1 MIKKVLTFLILVW
14 ATGQTVS
21 QEPQPS
27 PNNENGTQG
36 SGEILQLENRAVSNL
51 SNEDKERTQIRIE
64 LAKAE
69 ELLWKNNLLLLAS
82 KFNIDAKKAG
92 IEQAGLY
99 ANPNIFI
106 DQSIFAEPTQR
117 YFDFTRSGQTVV
129 QIQQVFLLGGKI
141 DKRIRVAELTAKM
154 SEQEFYDLARALI
167 TKLRRTFYFIHYYRE
182 AIAFYDG
189 SLAALEKTVS
199 SADLAYKRR
208 AVLQSEVLR
217 LKALLFFL
225 RKEREDLRIKVL
237 EKEADLRVLLNEES
251 YKAADI
257 ALVPVL
263 DIDFV
268 EKLSI
273 DGLKLDSML
282 GKAREYRPDLKKAVQ
297 ALRYEEANLELQHA
311 NAIPDLAFGPMYN
324 RGGTAFQN
332 YWGVTAQLNIP
343 IFDRN
348 QGNIKAAEKSI
359 LVRKQEL
366 KNLILEVENEVNVA
380 LATAKAKDGL
390 YRRFRNTYTK
400 DYSDLAQD
408 MILSYEK
415 RYISIL
421 EFADFFETY
430 RSSIVEMLRLQT
442 DRMEAIE
449 GVNYSVGTGLL
460 IPGSKTTGESG
471 NTQGGSK

>member
-1 MIKKVLTFLILVW
+1 M
-14 ATGQTVS
+14 AAA
-21 QEPQPS
+21 
-27 PNNENGTQG
+27 
-36 SGEILQLENRAVSNL
+36 SGDQ
-51 SNEDKERTQIRIE
+51 ERTQVRLE

-82 KFNIDAKKAG
+82 KFNIDARKAG

-141 DKRIRVAELTAKM
+141 DKRIRVAELSAKM

-167 TKLRRTFYFIHYYRE
+167 TKLRRTFYFIHYYRD
-182 AIAFYDG
+182 AIAFYDR
-189 SLAALEKTVS
+189 SLIALDKTVN
-199 SADLAYKRR
+199 SAELAYKRR

-237 EKEADLRVLLNEES
+237 EREADLRVLLNEDT
-251 YKAADI
+251 YKSQTI
-257 ALVPVL
+257 AIVPVL
-263 DIDFV
+263 DLDFV
-268 EKLSI
+268 EKATLE
-273 DGLKLDSML
+273 GLKLDNML
-282 GKAREYRPDLKKAVQ
+282 TKAREYRPDLKKAVQ

-332 YWGVTAQLNIP
+332 YWGITAQLNIP

-359 LVRKQEL
+359 QVRKQEL
-366 KNLILEVENEVNVA
+366 KNLILEVENDVSVA
-380 LATAKAKDGL
+380 LATARAKDDL
-390 YRRFRNTYTK
+390 YKKFRNTYTK
-400 DYSDLAQD
+400 DYADLAED

-449 GVNYSVGTGLL
+449 GVNYSVGTGL
-460 IPGSKTTGESG
+460 IVPSYKSNGDSG
-471 NTQGGSK
+471 VKEGGSK

>member
-1 MIKKVLTFLILVW
+1 MNKKILTFLILVW
-14 ATGQTVS
+14 ATNQTVS
-21 QEPQPS
+21 QPDSTPS
-27 PNNENGTQG
+27 GAPGIGETLYTDAKIAAA
-36 SGEILQLENRAVSNL
+36 SGDQ
-51 SNEDKERTQIRIE
+51 ERTQVHLE

-82 KFNIDAKKAG
+82 KFNIDARKAG

-99 ANPNIFI
+99 ANPNIFV

-141 DKRIRVAELTAKM
+141 DKRVRVAELSAKM

-167 TKLRRTFYFIHYYRE
+167 TKLRRTFYFIHYYRD
-182 AIAFYDG
+182 AIAFYDK
-189 SLAALEKTVS
+189 SLIALEKTVN
-199 SADLAYKRR
+199 SAELAHKRR

-237 EKEADLRVLLNEES
+237 EKEADLRVLLNEDT
-251 YKAADI
+251 YKNQAVAI
-257 ALVPVL
+257 VPVL
-263 DIDFV
+263 DLDFV
-268 EKLSI
+268 EKASME
-273 DGLKLDSML
+273 GLKLDNML
-282 GKAREYRPDLKKAVQ
+282 AKAREYRPDLKKAVQ

-332 YWGVTAQLNIP
+332 YWGITAQLNIP

-359 LVRKQEL
+359 QVRKQEL
-366 KNLILEVENEVNVA
+366 KNLILEVENDVSVA
-380 LATAKAKDGL
+380 LATAKAKDDL
-390 YRRFRNTYTK
+390 YRKFRNTYTK
-400 DYSDLAQD
+400 DYADLAED

-449 GVNYSVGTGLL
+449 GVNYSVGTGL
-460 IPGSKTTGESG
+460 IVPSYKSNGESG
-471 NTQGGSK
+471 GAKEGGSK

>member
-1 MIKKVLTFLILVW
+1 MNKKILTFLILVW
-14 ATGQTVS
+14 ATNQTIS
-21 QEPQPS
+21 QPDS
-27 PNNENGTQG
+27 S
-36 SGEILQLENRAVSNL
+36 SGGAPGGNDPLYSEERIAAASGDQ
-51 SNEDKERTQIRIE
+51 ERTQVRLE

-82 KFNIDAKKAG
+82 KFNIDARKAG

-141 DKRIRVAELTAKM
+141 DKRIRVAELSAKM

-167 TKLRRTFYFIHYYRE
+167 TKLRRTFYFIHYYRD
-182 AIAFYDG
+182 AIAFYDR
-189 SLAALEKTVS
+189 SLIALDKTVN
-199 SADLAYKRR
+199 SAELAYKRR

-237 EKEADLRVLLNEES
+237 EKEADLRVLLNEDT
-251 YKAADI
+251 YKSQSVAI
-257 ALVPVL
+257 VPVL
-263 DIDFV
+263 DLDFV
-268 EKLSI
+268 EKATI
-273 DGLKLDSML
+273 EGLKLDNML
-282 GKAREYRPDLKKAVQ
+282 TKAREYRPDLKKAVQ

-332 YWGVTAQLNIP
+332 YWGITAQLNIP

-359 LVRKQEL
+359 QVRKQEL
-366 KNLILEVENEVNVA
+366 KNLILEVENDVSVA
-380 LATAKAKDGL
+380 LATARAKDDL
-390 YRRFRNTYTK
+390 YKKFRNTYTK
-400 DYSDLAQD
+400 DYADLAED

-449 GVNYSVGTGLL
+449 GVNYSVGTGL
-460 IPGSKTTGESG
+460 IVPSYKSNGDSGAKEGS
-471 NTQGGSK
+471 SK

>member
-1 MIKKVLTFLILVW
+1 MNKKILTFLILVW
-14 ATGQTVS
+14 ATNQTVS
-21 QEPQPS
+21 QPDPL
-27 PNNENGTQG
+27 PDGAPG
-36 SGEILQLENRAVSNL
+36 SGETLYTDAKIAAASGDQ
-51 SNEDKERTQIRIE
+51 ERTQVRLE

-82 KFNIDAKKAG
+82 KFNIDARKAG

-99 ANPNIFI
+99 ANPNIFV

-141 DKRIRVAELTAKM
+141 DKRIRVAELSAKM

-167 TKLRRTFYFIHYYRE
+167 TKLRRTFYFIHYYRD
-182 AIAFYDG
+182 AIAFYDK
-189 SLAALEKTVS
+189 SLIALDKTVN
-199 SADLAYKRR
+199 SAELAQKRR

-237 EKEADLRVLLNEES
+237 EKEADLRVLLNEDT
-251 YKAADI
+251 YKNQSVAI
-257 ALVPVL
+257 VPVL
-263 DIDFV
+263 DLDFV
-268 EKLSI
+268 EKATME
-273 DGLKLDSML
+273 GLKLDNML
-282 GKAREYRPDLKKAVQ
+282 AKAREYRPDLKKAVQ

-332 YWGVTAQLNIP
+332 YWGITAQLNIP

-359 LVRKQEL
+359 QVRKQEL
-366 KNLILEVENEVNVA
+366 KNLILEVENDVSVA
-380 LATAKAKDGL
+380 LATAKAKDDL
-390 YRRFRNTYTK
+390 YKKFRNTYTK
-400 DYSDLAQD
+400 DYADLAED

-449 GVNYSVGTGLL
+449 GVNYSVGTGL
-460 IPGSKTTGESG
+460 IVPSYKSNGESG
-471 NTQGGSK
+471 GAKEGGSK

>member
-1 MIKKVLTFLILVW
+1 MNKKILTFLILVW
-14 ATGQTVS
+14 ATNQTVS
-21 QEPQPS
+21 QPDPS
-27 PNNENGTQG
+27 PGG
-36 SGEILQLENRAVSNL
+36 ASGGIDPLYSEAKIAAASGDQ
-51 SNEDKERTQIRIE
+51 ERTQVRLE

-82 KFNIDAKKAG
+82 KFNIDARKAG

-99 ANPNIFI
+99 ANPNIFV

-141 DKRIRVAELTAKM
+141 DKRVRVAELSAKM

-167 TKLRRTFYFIHYYRE
+167 TKLRRTFYFIHYYRD
-182 AIAFYDG
+182 AIAFYDK
-189 SLAALEKTVS
+189 SLIALDKTVN
-199 SADLAYKRR
+199 SAELAYKRR

-237 EKEADLRVLLNEES
+237 EKEADLRVLLNEDAYRS
-251 YKAADI
+251 QSVAI
-257 ALVPVL
+257 VPIL
-263 DIDFV
+263 DLDFV
-268 EKLSI
+268 EKATI
-273 DGLKLDSML
+273 EGFKLDNML
-282 GKAREYRPDLKKAVQ
+282 AKAREYRPDLKKAVQ

-332 YWGVTAQLNIP
+332 YWGITAQLNIP

-359 LVRKQEL
+359 QVRKQEL
-366 KNLILEVENEVNVA
+366 KNLILEVENDVSVA
-380 LATAKAKDGL
+380 LATAKAKDDL
-390 YRRFRNTYTK
+390 YRKFRNTYTK
-400 DYSDLAQD
+400 DYADLAED

-449 GVNYSVGTGLL
+449 GVNYSVGTGL
-460 IPGSKTTGESG
+460 IVPSYKSNGDSG
-471 NTQGGSK
+471 TQEGGSK

>member
-1 MIKKVLTFLILVW
+1 MNKKILAFLILVW
-14 ATGQTVS
+14 TTNQTVS
-21 QEPQPS
+21 QPDPAS
-27 PNNENGTQG
+27 GGAPG
-36 SGEILQLENRAVSNL
+36 SLGETLYTDAKIAAASGDQ
-51 SNEDKERTQIRIE
+51 DRTQVRLD

-69 ELLWKNNLLLLAS
+69 ELLWKNNLLLLAA
-82 KFNIDAKKAG
+82 KYDIDARKAG

-99 ANPNIFI
+99 ANPNIFL
-106 DQSIFAEPTQR
+106 DQSIYVEPSGR
-117 YFDFTRSGQTVV
+117 YFDSTRSGQTVF

-141 DKRIRVAELTAKM
+141 DKRVRVAELNAKM
-154 SEQEFYDLARALI
+154 GEQEFYDLARALL

-182 AIAFYDG
+182 AIAFYDK
-189 SLAALEKTVS
+189 SLIALEKTVN
-199 SADLAYKRR
+199 SAELAYKRR

-251 YKAADI
+251 YKNQGI
-257 ALVPVL
+257 AIVPVL
-263 DIDFV
+263 DLDFV
-268 EKLSI
+268 EKAPI
-273 DGLKLDSML
+273 ENLKLDAML
-282 GKAREYRPDLKKAVQ
+282 SKAREYRPDLKKAVH

-311 NAIPDLAFGPMYN
+311 NAIPDLGIGPMYN
-324 RGGTAFQN
+324 RGGTAFQS
-332 YWGVTAQLNIP
+332 YWGITAQFNIP

-348 QGNIKAAEKSI
+348 QGNIKAAEKNVQ
-359 LVRKQEL
+359 VRKQEL

-380 LATAKAKDGL
+380 LATAKAKDNL
-390 YRRFRNTYTK
+390 YRKFRNTYTK
-400 DYSDLAQD
+400 DYSDLAED

-449 GVNYSVGTGLL
+449 GVNYSVGTGL
-460 IPGSKTTGESG
+460 IVPSPKTNGESG
-471 NTQGGSK
+471 ATEGGSK

>member
-1 MIKKVLTFLILVW
+1 MNKKILTFLILVW
-14 ATGQTVS
+14 ATNQTVS
-21 QEPQPS
+21 QPDPTPGGAPGMVDPLYS
-27 PNNENGTQG
+27 DAKIAAA
-36 SGEILQLENRAVSNL
+36 SGDQ
-51 SNEDKERTQIRIE
+51 ERTQVRLE

-82 KFNIDAKKAG
+82 KFNIDARKAG

-99 ANPNIFI
+99 ANPNIFV

-141 DKRIRVAELTAKM
+141 DKRVRVAELSAKM

-167 TKLRRTFYFIHYYRE
+167 TKLRRTFYFIHYYRD
-182 AIAFYDG
+182 AIAFYDK
-189 SLAALEKTVS
+189 SLIALEKTVN
-199 SADLAYKRR
+199 SAELAYKRR

-237 EKEADLRVLLNEES
+237 EKEADLRVLLNEDS
-251 YKAADI
+251 YKSQSVAI
-257 ALVPVL
+257 VPVL
-263 DIDFV
+263 DLDFV
-268 EKLSI
+268 EKATI
-273 DGLKLDSML
+273 EGLKLDNML
-282 GKAREYRPDLKKAVQ
+282 AKAREYRPDLKKAVQ

-332 YWGVTAQLNIP
+332 YWGITAQLNIP

-359 LVRKQEL
+359 QVRKQEL
-366 KNLILEVENEVNVA
+366 KNLILEVENDVSVA
-380 LATAKAKDGL
+380 LATAKAKDDL
-390 YRRFRNTYTK
+390 YRKFRNTYTS
-400 DYSDLAQD
+400 DYANLAED

-449 GVNYSVGTGLL
+449 GVNYSVGTGL
-460 IPGSKTTGESG
+460 IVPSHKSSGETGGANE
-471 NTQGGSK
+471 GGSK

>member
-1 MIKKVLTFLILVW
+1 MNKKILTFLILVW
-14 ATGQTVS
+14 ATNQTVS
-21 QEPQPS
+21 QPDTTPGGAPGVVDPLYS
-27 PNNENGTQG
+27 DAKIAAA
-36 SGEILQLENRAVSNL
+36 SGDQ
-51 SNEDKERTQIRIE
+51 ERTQVRLE

-82 KFNIDAKKAG
+82 KFNIDARKAG

-99 ANPNIFI
+99 ANPNIFV

-141 DKRIRVAELTAKM
+141 DKRVRVAELSAKM

-167 TKLRRTFYFIHYYRE
+167 TKLRRTFYFIHYYRD
-182 AIAFYDG
+182 AIAFYDK
-189 SLAALEKTVS
+189 SLIALEKTVN
-199 SADLAYKRR
+199 SAELAYKRR

-237 EKEADLRVLLNEES
+237 EKEADLRVLLNEDS
-251 YKAADI
+251 YKSQSVAI
-257 ALVPVL
+257 VPVL
-263 DIDFV
+263 DLDFV
-268 EKLSI
+268 EKATI
-273 DGLKLDSML
+273 EGLKLDNML
-282 GKAREYRPDLKKAVQ
+282 AKAREYRPDLKKAVQ

-332 YWGVTAQLNIP
+332 YWGITAQLNIP

-359 LVRKQEL
+359 QVRKQEL
-366 KNLILEVENEVNVA
+366 KNLILEVENDVSVA
-380 LATAKAKDGL
+380 LATAKAKDDL
-390 YRRFRNTYTK
+390 YKKFRNTYTS
-400 DYSDLAQD
+400 DYANLAED

-449 GVNYSVGTGLL
+449 GVNYSVGTGL
-460 IPGSKTTGESG
+460 IVPSYKSSGETGGANE
-471 NTQGGSK
+471 GGSK

>member
-1 MIKKVLTFLILVW
+1 MNKKILTFLILVW
-14 ATGQTVS
+14 VTNPTVS
-21 QEPQPS
+21 QPDLNPGGATG
-27 PNNENGTQG
+27 NGETLYTDAKIAAA
-36 SGEILQLENRAVSNL
+36 SGDQ
-51 SNEDKERTQIRIE
+51 ERTQVRLE

-82 KFNIDAKKAG
+82 KFNIDARRAG

-99 ANPNIFI
+99 ANPNIFV

-141 DKRIRVAELTAKM
+141 DKRVRVAELSAKM

-167 TKLRRTFYFIHYYRE
+167 TKLRRTFYFIHYYRD
-182 AIAFYDG
+182 AIAFYDK
-189 SLAALEKTVS
+189 SLIALDKTVN
-199 SADLAYKRR
+199 SAELAYKRR

-237 EKEADLRVLLNEES
+237 EKEADLRVLLNEDAYRS
-251 YKAADI
+251 QSVAI
-257 ALVPVL
+257 VPIL
-263 DIDFV
+263 DLDFV
-268 EKLSI
+268 EKATI
-273 DGLKLDSML
+273 EGFKLDNML
-282 GKAREYRPDLKKAVQ
+282 AKAREYRPDLKKAVQ

-332 YWGVTAQLNIP
+332 YWGITAQLNIP

-359 LVRKQEL
+359 QVRKQEL
-366 KNLILEVENEVNVA
+366 KNLILEVENDVSVA
-380 LATAKAKDGL
+380 LATAKAKDDL
-390 YRRFRNTYTK
+390 YRKFRNTYTK
-400 DYSDLAQD
+400 DYADLAED

-449 GVNYSVGTGLL
+449 GVNYSVGTGL
-460 IPGSKTTGESG
+460 IVPSYKSNGESG
-471 NTQGGSK
+471 GAKEGGSK

>member
-1 MIKKVLTFLILVW
+1 MNKKIIAFLILVW
-14 ATGQTVS
+14 TTNQTVS
-21 QEPQPS
+21 QPDPS
-27 PNNENGTQG
+27 PDGVPVNGETLYTDAKIAAA
-36 SGEILQLENRAVSNL
+36 SGDQ
-51 SNEDKERTQIRIE
+51 ERTHVR
-64 LAKAE
+64 LDLVKAE

-82 KFNIDAKKAG
+82 RFNIDARKAG

-99 ANPNIFI
+99 ANPNIFV

-141 DKRIRVAELTAKM
+141 DKRVRVAELSAKM

-167 TKLRRTFYFIHYYRE
+167 TKLRRTFYFIHYYRD
-182 AIAFYDG
+182 AIAFYDK
-189 SLAALEKTVS
+189 SLIALDKTVN
-199 SADLAYKRR
+199 SAELAYKRR

-237 EKEADLRVLLNEES
+237 EKEADLRVLLNEDA
-251 YKAADI
+251 YKNQSVAI
-257 ALVPVL
+257 VPVL
-263 DIDFV
+263 DLDFV
-268 EKLSI
+268 EKATME
-273 DGLKLDSML
+273 GLKLENML
-282 GKAREYRPDLKKAVQ
+282 AKAREHRPDLKKAVQ

-332 YWGVTAQLNIP
+332 YWGITAQLNIP

-359 LVRKQEL
+359 QVRKQEL
-366 KNLILEVENEVNVA
+366 KNLILEVENDVSVA
-380 LATAKAKDGL
+380 LATAKAKDDL
-390 YRRFRNTYTK
+390 YRKFRNTYTK
-400 DYSDLAQD
+400 DYADLAED

-449 GVNYSVGTGLL
+449 GVNYSVGTGL
-460 IPGSKTTGESG
+460 IVPSYKSSGESG
-471 NTQGGSK
+471 GAKEGSSK

>member
-1 MIKKVLTFLILVW
+1 MNKKIITFLILVW
-14 ATGQTVS
+14 ATSQTVS
-21 QEPQPS
+21 QPDS
-27 PNNENGTQG
+27 PPEGAPGGGDTLYTDAKIAAA
-36 SGEILQLENRAVSNL
+36 SGDQ
-51 SNEDKERTQIRIE
+51 ERTQVRLE

-82 KFNIDAKKAG
+82 KFNIDARKAG

-99 ANPNIFI
+99 ANPNIFV

-141 DKRIRVAELTAKM
+141 DKRVRVAELSAKM

-167 TKLRRTFYFIHYYRE
+167 TKLRRTFYFIHYYRD
-182 AIAFYDG
+182 AIAFYDK
-189 SLAALEKTVS
+189 SLIALDKTVN
-199 SADLAYKRR
+199 SAELAYKRR

-237 EKEADLRVLLNEES
+237 EKEADLRVLLNEEA
-251 YKAADI
+251 YKSQAVAI
-257 ALVPVL
+257 VPVIDL
-263 DIDFV
+263 DFV
-268 EKLSI
+268 EKATI
-273 DGLKLDSML
+273 EGLKLDNML
-282 GKAREYRPDLKKAVQ
+282 AKAREYRPDLKKAVQ

-359 LVRKQEL
+359 QVRKQEL
-366 KNLILEVENEVNVA
+366 KNLILEVENDVSVA
-380 LATAKAKDGL
+380 LATAKAKDDL
-390 YRRFRNTYTK
+390 YRKFRNTYTK
-400 DYSDLAQD
+400 DYADLAED

-449 GVNYSVGTGLL
+449 GVNYSVGTGL
-460 IPGSKTTGESG
+460 IVPSYKSNGESG
-471 NTQGGSK
+471 GAKEGGLK

>member
-1 MIKKVLTFLILVW
+1 MNKKIITFLILVW
-14 ATGQTVS
+14 ATNQTVS
-21 QEPQPS
+21 QPDPS
-27 PNNENGTQG
+27 PGAASVGIDPLYSEEKIAAA
-36 SGEILQLENRAVSNL
+36 SGDQ
-51 SNEDKERTQIRIE
+51 ERTQVRLE

-82 KFNIDAKKAG
+82 KFNIDARKAG

-99 ANPNIFI
+99 ANPNIFV

-141 DKRIRVAELTAKM
+141 DKRIRVAELSAKM

-167 TKLRRTFYFIHYYRE
+167 TKLRRTFYFIHYYRD
-182 AIAFYDG
+182 AIAFYDK
-189 SLAALEKTVS
+189 SLIALDKTVN
-199 SADLAYKRR
+199 SAELAYKRR

-237 EKEADLRVLLNEES
+237 EKEADLRVLLNEET
-251 YKAADI
+251 YKSQAVAI
-257 ALVPVL
+257 VPVL
-263 DIDFV
+263 DLDFV
-268 EKLSI
+268 EKATI
-273 DGLKLDSML
+273 EGLKLDNML
-282 GKAREYRPDLKKAVQ
+282 TKAREYRPDLKKAVQ

-359 LVRKQEL
+359 QVRKQEL
-366 KNLILEVENEVNVA
+366 KNLILEVENDVSVA
-380 LATAKAKDGL
+380 LATAKAKDDL
-390 YRRFRNTYTK
+390 YKKFRNTYTK
-400 DYSDLAQD
+400 DYADLAED

-449 GVNYSVGTGLL
+449 GVNYSVGTGL
-460 IPGSKTTGESG
+460 IVPSYKSNGESG
-471 NTQGGSK
+471 GAKEGSSK

>member
-1 MIKKVLTFLILVW
+1 MNKKILTFLILVW
-14 ATGQTVS
+14 ATNQTVS
-21 QEPQPS
+21 QPDPS
-27 PNNENGTQG
+27 PGGAPGNGETLYTDAKIAAA
-36 SGEILQLENRAVSNL
+36 SGDQ
-51 SNEDKERTQIRIE
+51 ERTQVRLE

-82 KFNIDAKKAG
+82 KFNIDARKAG

-99 ANPNIFI
+99 ANPNIFV

-141 DKRIRVAELTAKM
+141 DKRVRVAELSAKM

-167 TKLRRTFYFIHYYRE
+167 TKLRRTFYFIHYYRD
-182 AIAFYDG
+182 AIAFYDK
-189 SLAALEKTVS
+189 SLIALDKTVN
-199 SADLAYKRR
+199 SAELAYKRR

-237 EKEADLRVLLNEES
+237 EKEADLRVLLNEDA
-251 YKAADI
+251 YKNQAVAI
-257 ALVPVL
+257 VPVL
-263 DIDFV
+263 DLDFV
-268 EKLSI
+268 EKATME
-273 DGLKLDSML
+273 GLKLDNML
-282 GKAREYRPDLKKAVQ
+282 AKAREYRPDLKKAVQ

-332 YWGVTAQLNIP
+332 YWGITAQLNIP

-359 LVRKQEL
+359 QVRKQEL
-366 KNLILEVENEVNVA
+366 KNLILEVENDVSVA
-380 LATAKAKDGL
+380 LATAKAKDDL
-390 YRRFRNTYTK
+390 YRKFRNTYTK
-400 DYSDLAQD
+400 DYADLAED

-449 GVNYSVGTGLL
+449 GVNYSVGTGL
-460 IPGSKTTGESG
+460 IVPSYKSNGESG
-471 NTQGGSK
+471 GAKEGSSK

>member
-1 MIKKVLTFLILVW
+1 MNKKILVILLLVLL
-14 ATGQTVS
+14 ASESVPQGTGS
-21 QEPQPS
+21 S
-27 PNNENGTQG
+27 PNNN
-36 SGEILQLENRAVSNL
+36 SGEGTLFPEGKAPVSVRGEERVQISLDLE
-51 SNEDKERTQIRIE
+51 
-64 LAKAE
+64 KAE
-69 ELLWKNNLLLLAS
+69 ELLWRNNLLLLAS
-82 KFNIDAKKAG
+82 KFDIDARKAG

-99 ANPNIFI
+99 ANPNIFV
-106 DQSIFAEPTQR
+106 DQSIYAEPTQR

-129 QIQQVFLLGGKI
+129 QIQQLFLLGGKI
-141 DKRIRVAELTAKM
+141 DKRVRVAELNAKM
-154 SEQEFYDLARALI
+154 GEQEFYDLARALL

-189 SLAALEKTVS
+189 SLIALEKTVS

-237 EKEADLRVLLNEES
+237 EKEADLRVLLNEEA
-251 YKAADI
+251 YLNQEVAI
-257 ALVPVL
+257 VPILNV
-263 DIDFV
+263 DFI
-268 EKLSI
+268 ENITI
-273 DGLKLDSML
+273 DGLKLDQML
-282 GKAREYRPDLKKAVQ
+282 AKAREYRPDLKKAVQ

-311 NAIPDLAFGPMYN
+311 NAIPDVAIGPMYN

-332 YWGVTAQLNIP
+332 YWGITAQLNIP

-348 QGNIKAAEKSI
+348 QGNIKAAEKAI
-359 LVRKQEL
+359 LVKKQEL

-380 LATAKAKDGL
+380 LATARAKDGL
-390 YRRFRNTYTK
+390 YRKFRNTYTK

-449 GVNYSVGTGLL
+449 GVNYSVGTGL
-460 IPGSKTTGESG
+460 IVPAPKNSGESG
-471 NTQGGSK
+471 KTEGGSK

>member
-1 MIKKVLTFLILVW
+1 MNKKILTLLILVW
-14 ATGQTVS
+14 TTNQTVS
-21 QEPQPS
+21 QPDS
-27 PNNENGTQG
+27 S
-36 SGEILQLENRAVSNL
+36 SGGVPGGNDPLYSEARIAAASGDQ
-51 SNEDKERTQIRIE
+51 ERTQVRLE

-82 KFNIDAKKAG
+82 KFNIDARKAG

-141 DKRIRVAELTAKM
+141 DKRIRVAELSAKM

-167 TKLRRTFYFIHYYRE
+167 TKLRRTFYFIHYYRD
-182 AIAFYDG
+182 AIAFYDR
-189 SLAALEKTVS
+189 SLIALDKTVN
-199 SADLAYKRR
+199 SAELAYKRR

-237 EKEADLRVLLNEES
+237 EREADLRVLLNEDT
-251 YKAADI
+251 YKSQTI
-257 ALVPVL
+257 AIVPVL
-263 DIDFV
+263 DLDFV
-268 EKLSI
+268 EKATL
-273 DGLKLDSML
+273 DGFKLDNML
-282 GKAREYRPDLKKAVQ
+282 TKAREYRPDLKKAVQ

-332 YWGVTAQLNIP
+332 YWGITAQLNIP

-359 LVRKQEL
+359 QVRKQEL
-366 KNLILEVENEVNVA
+366 KNLILEVENDVSVA
-380 LATAKAKDGL
+380 LATARAKDDL
-390 YRRFRNTYTK
+390 YKKFRNTYTK
-400 DYSDLAQD
+400 DYADLAED

-449 GVNYSVGTGLL
+449 GVNYSVGTGL
-460 IPGSKTTGESG
+460 IVPSYKSNGDSG
-471 NTQGGSK
+471 VKEGGSK

>member
-1 MIKKVLTFLILVW
+1 MYTDAKI
-14 ATGQTVS
+14 AAA
-21 QEPQPS
+21 
-27 PNNENGTQG
+27 
-36 SGEILQLENRAVSNL
+36 SGDQ
-51 SNEDKERTQIRIE
+51 ERTQVRLE

-82 KFNIDAKKAG
+82 KFNIDARKAG

-99 ANPNIFI
+99 ANPNIFV

-141 DKRIRVAELTAKM
+141 DKRIRVAELSAKM

-167 TKLRRTFYFIHYYRE
+167 TKLRRTFYFIHYYRD
-182 AIAFYDG
+182 AIAFYDK
-189 SLAALEKTVS
+189 SLIALDKTVN
-199 SADLAYKRR
+199 SAELAQKRR

-237 EKEADLRVLLNEES
+237 EKEADLRVLLNEDT
-251 YKAADI
+251 YKNQSVAI
-257 ALVPVL
+257 VPVL
-263 DIDFV
+263 DLDFV
-268 EKLSI
+268 EKATME
-273 DGLKLDSML
+273 GLKLDNML
-282 GKAREYRPDLKKAVQ
+282 AKAREYRPDLKKAVQ

-332 YWGVTAQLNIP
+332 YWGITAQLNIP

-359 LVRKQEL
+359 QVRKQEL
-366 KNLILEVENEVNVA
+366 KNLILEVENDVSVA
-380 LATAKAKDGL
+380 LATAKAKDDL
-390 YRRFRNTYTK
+390 YKKFRNTYTK
-400 DYSDLAQD
+400 DYADLAED

-449 GVNYSVGTGLL
+449 GVNYSVGTGL
-460 IPGSKTTGESG
+460 IVPSYKSNGESG
-471 NTQGGSK
+471 GAKEGGSK

>member
-1 MIKKVLTFLILVW
+1 MNKKILTFLILVW
-14 ATGQTVS
+14 ATNQTVS
-21 QEPQPS
+21 QPDTNPGAAPVGVDPLYSEARIAAA
-27 PNNENGTQG
+27 
-36 SGEILQLENRAVSNL
+36 SG
-51 SNEDKERTQIRIE
+51 DPDRTQVRLE

-82 KFNIDAKKAG
+82 KFNIDARKAG

-99 ANPNIFI
+99 ANPNIFV

-141 DKRIRVAELTAKM
+141 DKRIRVAELNAKM

-167 TKLRRTFYFIHYYRE
+167 TKLRRTFYFIHYYRD
-182 AIAFYDG
+182 AIAFYDK
-189 SLAALEKTVS
+189 SLIALDKTVN
-199 SADLAYKRR
+199 SAELAYKRR

-237 EKEADLRVLLNEES
+237 EREADLRVLLNEDT
-251 YKAADI
+251 YKSQSVAI
-257 ALVPVL
+257 VPVL
-263 DIDFV
+263 DLDFV
-268 EKLSI
+268 EKATI
-273 DGLKLDSML
+273 EGLKLDNML
-282 GKAREYRPDLKKAVQ
+282 SKAREYRPDLKKAVQ

-332 YWGVTAQLNIP
+332 YWGITAQLNIP

-359 LVRKQEL
+359 QVRKQEL
-366 KNLILEVENEVNVA
+366 KNLILEVENDVSVA
-380 LATAKAKDGL
+380 LATAKAKDDL
-390 YRRFRNTYTK
+390 YKKFRNTYTK
-400 DYSDLAQD
+400 DYADLAED

-449 GVNYSVGTGLL
+449 GVNYSVGTGL
-460 IPGSKTTGESG
+460 IVPSYKSNGDSG
-471 NTQGGSK
+471 TQEGGSK